1 MLQRNVAWV
10 RVELYFKRLV
20 LYLYRMVTQDIRTLF
35 EISILEKEIGMTR
48 MDQLNYFQLIYI
60 QQGKGSHIV
69 NGNSYLYQSGKLFFL
84 APEDSHAFNVESP
97 TRFVHIRFSEVSF
110 FKLQAEAGQLDYCDW
125 MKKIGYIFHNYHAK
139 AGCLF
144 KNEQDEVFG
153 LTLIEGIIRE
163 HEQKEIGSLAIIRQS
178 VSILINLIARNII
191 RTEPDERLE
200 RESESAVMK
209 IIAYLQQH
217 IYEPES
223 LKMQV
228 IADEFHLSVNYLGEY
243 FKKRTGE
250 SIQEYV
256 INYKLK
262 LVDTR
267 LVYSNKRVKEIAQ
280 ELNFTDESHLSRIF
294 KKYRGITPGAYR
306 RKHKAVE
313 I

>member
-1 MLQRNVAWV
+1 
-10 RVELYFKRLV
+10 
-20 LYLYRMVTQDIRTLF
+20 MVMKDIRELF
-35 EISILEKEIGMTR
+35 EISILER
-48 MDQLNYFQLIYI
+48 MPGITKPEQLNHFELLYV
-60 QQGKGSHIV
+60 QQGNGSHAV
-69 NGNSYLYQSGKLFFL
+69 NGNSYAYNNGKIFFL
-84 APEDSHAFNVESP
+84 TPDDWHSFTIESLA
-97 TRFVHIRFSEVSF
+97 RFVHIRFSEISF
-110 FKLQAEAGQLDYCDW
+110 FKLQAEASQLDYCDW
-125 MKKIGYIFHNYHAK
+125 MKKIGYIFHNCHAK

-144 KNEQDEVFG
+144 RNEQDESFG
-153 LTLIEGIIRE
+153 LALMEGIVRE
-163 HEQKEIGSLAIIRQS
+163 HLQKGIGSLAIIRQS

-200 RESESAVMK
+200 SGNESAVMK

-217 IYEPES
+217 IYEPEN

-250 SIQEYV
+250 SIQKYV

-267 LVYSNKRVKEIAQ
+267 LLYSNMRVKEIAQ
-280 ELNFTDESHLSRIF
+280 EMNFTDESHLSRIF
-294 KKYRGITPGAYR
+294 KKYRGTTPGVYR
-306 RKHKAVE
+306 KQHQVAE

>member
-1 MLQRNVAWV
+1 M
-10 RVELYFKRLV
+10 K
-20 LYLYRMVTQDIRTLF
+20 DIRELF
-35 EISILEKEIGMTR
+35 EISILER
-48 MDQLNYFQLIYI
+48 MPGITKPEQLNHFELLYV
-60 QQGKGSHIV
+60 QQGNGSHAV
-69 NGNSYLYQSGKLFFL
+69 NGNSYAYNNGKIFFL
-84 APEDSHAFNVESP
+84 TPDDWHSFTIESP
-97 TRFVHIRFSEVSF
+97 ARFVHIRFSEVSF
-110 FKLQAEAGQLDYCDW
+110 FKLQAEASQLDYCDW

-144 KNEQDEVFG
+144 RNEQDELFG
-153 LTLIEGIIRE
+153 LTLMEGIVRE
-163 HEQKEIGSLAIIRQS
+163 HLHKGIGSLAIIRQS

-200 RESESAVMK
+200 SGNESAVMK

-228 IADEFHLSVNYLGEY
+228 IANEFHLSVNYMGEY

-250 SIQEYV
+250 SIQEYI

-262 LVDTR
+262 LVETR
-267 LVYSNKRVKEIAQ
+267 LLYSNMRVKEIVQ
-280 ELNFTDESHLSRIF
+280 EMNFTDESHLSRIF
-294 KKYRGITPGAYR
+294 KKYRGTTPGEYR
-306 RKHKAVE
+306 KQHKVAE

>member
-1 MLQRNVAWV
+1 M
-10 RVELYFKRLV
+10 K
-20 LYLYRMVTQDIRTLF
+20 DIRELF
-35 EISILEKEIGMTR
+35 EISILERKPGITKPE
-48 MDQLNYFQLIYI
+48 QLHHFELLYI
-60 QQGKGSHIV
+60 QQGNGSHVV
-69 NGNSYLYQSGKLFFL
+69 NGNSYTYKNGKIFFL
-84 APEDSHAFNVESP
+84 TPDDWHSFATESP
-97 TRFVHIRFSEVSF
+97 ARFVHIRFSEVSF
-110 FKLQAEAGQLDYCDW
+110 FKLQAEASQLDYCDW

-144 KNEQDEVFG
+144 RNEQDEAFG
-153 LTLIEGIIRE
+153 LALMEGIVRE
-163 HEQKEIGSLAIIRQS
+163 HLQKGIGSLAIIRQS

-200 RESESAVMK
+200 SGNESAVMK

-250 SIQEYV
+250 SIQEYI

-267 LVYSNKRVKEIAQ
+267 LLYSNMRVKEIAQ
-280 ELNFTDESHLSRIF
+280 EMNFTDESHLSRIF
-294 KKYRGITPGAYR
+294 KKYRGTTPGGYR
-306 RKHKAVE
+306 KQHKVAE